1 MVRMV
6 FVEKEKYE
14 DVAKAFGLRTTSI
27 LKLVRKVRKMKNYMR
42 LLIDSEQ
49 DDLRDTLSIMDA
61 VKGATKRGQPLVS
74 AASIVRNVKVDAD
87 KNVTLRKVHEVL
99 KKELQMSYVKIKD
112 QAVNINSTKN
122 ILLRQEWARQFL
134 APSLENKHWLNIDE
148 SWLNMMDF
156 RRRAWTPKHASSS
169 LSKRIANP
177 RISLTLCISSRGRV
191 YFSLS
196 QANNNSQTISLFMR
210 ELC

>member
-87 KNVTLRKVHEVL
+87 KNVTVRKVHEVL
-99 KKELQMSYVKIKD
+99 KKDL
-112 QAVNINSTKN
+112 
-122 ILLRQEWARQFL
+122 
-134 APSLENKHWLNIDE
+134 
-148 SWLNMMDF
+148 
-156 RRRAWTPKHASSS
+156 
-169 LSKRIANP
+169 
-177 RISLTLCISSRGRV
+177 
-191 YFSLS
+191 
-196 QANNNSQTISLFMR
+196 
-210 ELC
+210 

>member
-1 MVRMV
+1 
-6 FVEKEKYE
+6 
-14 DVAKAFGLRTTSI
+14 
-27 LKLVRKVRKMKNYMR
+27 
-42 LLIDSEQ
+42 
-49 DDLRDTLSIMDA
+49 
-61 VKGATKRGQPLVS
+61 
-74 AASIVRNVKVDAD
+74 
-87 KNVTLRKVHEVL
+87 
-99 KKELQMSYVKIKD
+99 MSYVKIKD

-191 YFSLS
+191 YYSLS

-210 ELC
+210 ELCLVLDQEDRGWRKHTVVLMDNAPYHTSYETKLAFQHLKVPVMFLAPYSFDVAPCELFFAILKSSNLNPEDLSLGKR

>member
-49 DDLRDTLSIMDA
+49 DDLRDTLSIMNA
-61 VKGATKRGQPLVS
+61 VKGVTKRGQPLVS
-74 AASIVRNVKVDAD
+74 AASIVQNVKEDAD
-87 KNVTLRKVHEVL
+87 KDVTVRKVHEVL
-99 KKELQMSYVKIKD
+99 KKDLQMSYVKIKD

-122 ILLRQEWARQFL
+122 ILLRQEWAR
-134 APSLENKHWLNIDE
+134 
-148 SWLNMMDF
+148 
-156 RRRAWTPKHASSS
+156 
-169 LSKRIANP
+169 
-177 RISLTLCISSRGRV
+177 
-191 YFSLS
+191 
-196 QANNNSQTISLFMR
+196 
-210 ELC
+210 